1 MELRDLAYLRA
12 VAARGHLGRA
22 AEHLHLTQPALTKC
36 IARLERDLK
45 VRLLDRT
52 TKGVRLTACGEHLL
66 QHAERLH
73 AADLD
78 IRRELIELETGQAG
92 HLRLGTG
99 TVAAQSFLPAACIS
113 LLNRFPGISL
123 EIVSGD
129 SESLFPALR
138 ERRVDIV
145 LASVAAAPMDGLR
158 HTHLM
163 DDHVAVISRRDHP
176 LQRIRRPAPAALREA
191 QWVLPAVGTLPADWL
206 AHRFRTLELDPPR
219 CAVRTGTFPTLLRII
234 AESDLLAFQS
244 WPLIERMPEFRDLLR
259 PLPVKALTWNRAI
272 GATIRDQD
280 YRSPAIEKVIDAL
293 REAAAGAPAQPAPAG
308 APAASITSRASARRP
323 AARRPVQ

>member
-22 AEHLHLTQPALTKC
+22 AEQLHLTQPALTKC
-36 IARLERDLK
+36 IARLERDLN
-45 VRLLDRT
+45 VRLLDRSA
-52 TKGVRLTACGEHLL
+52 KGVRLTACGEHLL

-78 IRRELIELETGQAG
+78 IRRELIELDTGQAG

-113 LLNRFPGISL
+113 LLGRFPGISL
-123 EIVSGD
+123 EIVSGN

-145 LASVAAAPMDGLR
+145 LASVGALPMDGLR
-158 HTHLM
+158 HFHLM
-163 DDHVAVISRRDHP
+163 DDHVAVISRREHP
-176 LQRIRRPAPAALREA
+176 LQRLRRPTASALRDA
-191 QWVLPAVGTLPADWL
+191 QWVLPAAGTLPADWL
-206 AHRFRTLELDPPR
+206 AHRFRSLQLDPPR
-219 CAVRTGTFPTLLRII
+219 CAVRTGTFPTLLRIV

-244 WPLIERMPEFRDLLR
+244 WPVIERTPEFCDLLR
-259 PLPVKALTWNRAI
+259 PLPVKALTWKRAI

-293 REAAAGAPAQPAPAG
+293 QAAAAGGTDLPAQGGPRP
-308 APAASITSRASARRP
+308 ASIWERA
-323 AARRPVQ
+323 